1 MFWLVN
7 AGPIKDWLVISAW
20 PWWPP
25 PRRLISTSCSWSRTC
40 MNDKKFLLRIYEAPI
55 FSQEPEV
62 PSLAAVILAVQFS
75 SSPALWR
82 YFVSAADIT
91 TTCNAIWKKELIKI
105 QDAQAHQLRH
115 DLSPRCRGQQVWP
128 HSGASPGRSRLHNN
142 WTLCSLKKVFPNG
155 TASRLSLQPSRYS
168 LGSLRRLS
176 AISQYRTGQRS
187 AWRTFI
193 TYI

>member
-1 MFWLVN
+1 MWRNIYPAALVPISGRFAELMPPLVN
-7 AGPIKDWLVISAW
+7 KLPLSFAAVSSLHVLVGQ
-20 PWWPP
+20 
-25 PRRLISTSCSWSRTC
+25 RRSHQRLVGHLGLTVLAASQALDLDVLQLKP
-40 MNDKKFLLRIYEAPI
+40 NLHDKKFLLRIYEAPI

-105 QDAQAHQLRH
+105 QDAHQLRH

-128 HSGASPGRSRLHNN
+128 HSGASPGRSRSHNN
-142 WTLCSLKKVFPNG
+142 
-155 TASRLSLQPSRYS
+155 
-168 LGSLRRLS
+168 
-176 AISQYRTGQRS
+176 
-187 AWRTFI
+187 
-193 TYI
+193 